1 MLAGVFVAAL
11 GLAVSLLGLG
21 PGAASARPL
30 TCGQT
35 ITRDTTLHADLGPC
49 SSDGLVIGAA
59 NVTLD
64 LNGHA
69 ISGDDT
75 YSGGDVGV
83 GNETGYDGT
92 VIENGAIR
100 GFFFSIKLDA
110 ADHSQVSDIAS
121 TASGS
126 CCQQFSVQVL
136 RSTGS
141 QVENN
146 TFDNAETPLVV
157 SGSHNSIENNASDF
171 AAGDSLRV
179 SGSHNSI
186 SRNVAR
192 YSTFDMVIDG
202 SLNRIT
208 HNDVQAINGGLR
220 VRGARNLIRA
230 DTVDGFDG
238 ITVAG
243 PGNVIRDNV
252 VPGSHSSAL
261 LATDCRNLRADGN
274 RLGSSGNAIQLTGC
288 RDARIE
294 GNTVSS
300 YDESGIL
307 LDGGS
312 GNLISQN
319 TVSTSYYSGILV
331 GGGSVGTVVKGNL
344 ATRAGFNPY
353 YSEPNTASD
362 GIQVDD
368 AGTTVANNRANDN
381 ADYGIQAVR
390 GVIDGGG
397 NTASGN
403 GNPLQCLNVVCN

>member
-1 MLAGVFVAAL
+1 
-11 GLAVSLLGLG
+11 
-21 PGAASARPL
+21 
-30 TCGQT
+30 
-35 ITRDTTLHADLGPC
+35 
-49 SSDGLVIGAA
+49 VIGAA

-157 SGSHNSIENNASDF
+157 SGSHNSIENNAFDF
-171 AAGDSLRV
+171 AGGDPLRV

-252 VPGSHSSAL
+252 VPNPETSAL
-261 LATDCRNLRADGN
+261 VATDCRNVRVEGN
-274 RLGSSGNAIQLTGC
+274 RLASFGSNAIQLTGC
-288 RDARIE
+288 QDARVE

-300 YDESGIL
+300 YGGSGIQ

-312 GNLISQN
+312 GNLIRQN
-319 TVSTSYYSGILV
+319 TVSETTESGILV

-344 ATRAGFNPY
+344 ATRAGFSPY
-353 YSEPNTASD
+353 ERAPRSD

-368 AGTTVANNRANDN
+368 AGTVIADNTANDN
-381 ADYGIQAVR
+381 ADYGIQAVP

-403 GNPLQCLNVVCN
+403 GNPLQCLNVLCN

>member
-1 MLAGVFVAAL
+1 MAVGFAVALCIAFALLAP
-11 GLAVSLLGLG
+11 GLA
-21 PGAASARPL
+21 SAQPL
-30 TCGQT
+30 ACGQT

-49 SSDGLVIGAA
+49 PGDGLVIGAA
-59 NVTLD
+59 NVTVD

-69 ISGDDT
+69 ILGDDT
-75 YSGGDVGV
+75 GNSGGDVGV

-220 VRGARNLIRA
+220 VRGTRNLIRA

-252 VPGSHSSAL
+252 VPNPETSAL
-261 LATDCRNLRADGN
+261 LATDCRNVRVEGN
-274 RLGSSGNAIQLTGC
+274 RLASFGSNAIQLTGC
-288 RDARIE
+288 QDARVE
-294 GNTVSS
+294 GNTVPFAGSF
-300 YDESGIL
+300 GIQ
-307 LDGGS
+307 LDGGW
-312 GNLISQN
+312 GNLIRQN
-319 TVSTSYYSGILV
+319 TVSATYYSGIFV

-344 ATRAGFNPY
+344 ATRAGFNP
-353 YSEPNTASD
+353 SFETNPESD
-362 GIQVDD
+362 GIQVED
-368 AGTTVANNRANDN
+368 AGTTIADNRANDN
-381 ADYGIQAVR
+381 ADYGIQAVP